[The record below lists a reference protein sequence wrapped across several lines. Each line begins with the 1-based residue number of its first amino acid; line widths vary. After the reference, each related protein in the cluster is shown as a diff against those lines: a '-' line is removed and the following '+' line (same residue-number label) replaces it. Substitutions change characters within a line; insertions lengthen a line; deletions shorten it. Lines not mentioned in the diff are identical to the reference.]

1 MAEIKTVFT
10 DDDGDGFYDD
20 VHHVV
25 AHDEDNSSYYAP
37 TKERTVHMNVGSSS
51 DDSIFKYI
59 SKKKIL
65 IVLGILLGL
74 SLGIKFFYCGAAL
87 LYQFFG

>member
-37 TKERTVHMNVGSSS
+37 TKERTVRMNVGSSS
-51 DDSIFKYI
+51 SGSIFKYI
-59 SKKKIL
+59 PKKTIL
-65 IVLGILLGL
+65 IVLGVLFGISVLVKILFYAAVMF
-74 SLGIKFFYCGAAL
+74 SKFFG
-87 LYQFFG
+87 